1 MVRLPLHLARISFFV
16 ERCYGDRP
24 MCTMVNGEFG
34 SASSQY
40 FLDEVELTDDQ
51 ADAVRAGVLVLWDV
65 RKPRQSER
73 YLDGSHVRA
82 VLLPPGQKPIL
93 EEGESAEPLSG
104 ETFPR

>member
-16 ERCYGDRP
+16 ERSYGDRP

-40 FLDEVELTDDQ
+40 FMDEVELTDEE
-51 ADAVRAGVLVLWDV
+51 AEAVMSGSLVLWDV

-82 VLLPPGQKPIL
+82 VLLPPGQSPLL
-93 EEGESAEPLSG
+93 EEGESAEPLSR